1 MRFHKPLSYILDN
14 RIKVDILRFLVK
26 TGAEWNGREI
36 AKELKVSPAACHKAL
51 KGLYM
56 EGIISLKAIGRT
68 HLYKL
73 NQEHLIVQNLL
84 KPLLNYDLKGIDIL
98 THLINQKT
106 RKYASR
112 YLISL
117 VLFGSILDGKEKPN
131 SDIDLLVIIRNHID
145 RQKIESLLDELGIFL
160 VHKTGNILSPYIHTA
175 QEFRVKHKQG
185 LNITKSI
192 INHHLLI
199 WGKPIKHLL

>member
-36 AKELKVSPAACHKAL
+36 AKELKISPAACHKAL
-51 KGLYM
+51 KNLYQ

-73 NQEHLIVQNLL
+73 NHSRLIVQNLL
-84 KPLLNYDLKGIDIL
+84 KPVFKYEMRSVGNLA
-98 THLINQKT
+98 HFINQKT

-112 YLISL
+112 YFISL
-117 VLFGSILDGKEKPN
+117 ALFGSVLTGKEKPD
-131 SDIDLLVIIRNHID
+131 SDIDLLVIIRHSAE
-145 RQKIESLLDELGIFL
+145 RQKAEDLLSDLGDLLAI
-160 VHKTGNILSPYIHTA
+160 KTGNTLSPYIQTLN
-175 QEFRVKHKQG
+175 EFRLKHKKRVMV
-185 LNITKSI
+185 IKSI
-192 INHHLLI
+192 ADSHLLI
-199 WGKPIKHLL
+199 WGKPIKDLS